1 MGSGVGPILV
11 LVAACI
17 TLAPP
22 CALASSR
29 KFDLNIAQPKLLN
42 FTDGSLAASSHVDY
56 DPSKSKRLSWHPR
69 VFLYEGF
76 LSHMECDYLVSMA
89 RGKIGSSLLVTD
101 GARNISENNGDA
113 GITLHLADS
122 KDIVISKIEDRISLW
137 SFIPK
142 GITCSAQFTLLLFCV
157 TLLAMCRLLTFLVV
171 SEHGESMQILKYGA
185 NQSDPNKDI
194 TQSSSGGNRIV
205 TILMYLSDVK
215 QGGETVFPRSELKD
229 TQAKE
234 GALSECAG
242 YAVKPVKGSAILLF
256 NLKPDGA
263 TDKDSQY
270 EVCSV
275 LQGDKWLAIKH
286 MRASKIEKP
295 RSSPPSDDDCTD
307 EDDKCVGW
315 AAAGECERNPV
326 FMIGSPDYY
335 GTCQKSCRAC

>member
-1 MGSGVGPILV
+1 LYNLIQGEKKSLNQIYV
-11 LVAACI
+11 L
-17 TLAPP
+17 
-22 CALASSR
+22 
-29 KFDLNIAQPKLLN
+29 AQ
-42 FTDGSLAASSHVDY
+42 
-56 DPSKSKRLSWHPR
+56 
-69 VFLYEGF
+69 
-76 LSHMECDYLVSMA
+76 
-89 RGKIGSSLLVTD
+89 
-101 GARNISENNGDA
+101 
-113 GITLHLADS
+113 
-122 KDIVISKIEDRISLW
+122 
-137 SFIPK
+137 
-142 GITCSAQFTLLLFCV
+142 
-157 TLLAMCRLLTFLVV
+157 
-171 SEHGESMQILKYGA
+171 
-185 NQSDPNKDI
+185 
-194 TQSSSGGNRIV
+194 
-205 TILMYLSDVK
+205 
-215 QGGETVFPRSELKD
+215 LKD
-229 TQAKE
+229 TQAKG

-326 FMIGSPDYY
+326 YMISSPDYY